1 MRKYLITT
9 LPAFLDDLTL
19 WLIRREVEVP
29 HFYPLL
35 SFEREAVLVTFLIDV
50 QTRERR
56 WP

>member
-50 QTRERR
+50 QTREKR